1 MEGPKFGICEPSVA
15 AEDSIVQRGSGTRAT
30 AQPLDADP
38 VEALHRA
45 QSSLRM
51 LMDISQELVV
61 VHRDGMIVYANA
73 AVGHALGVRTDDIVG
88 TALAQLF
95 NADDRAA
102 VETRVMSPPAN
113 SAEEMF
119 GIRWR
124 KHNGGY
130 RTTEA
135 VVAPIDFEGS
145 SAALVVARDVTER
158 VDFQQQLVQRE
169 RMAALGTLAAGVAHE
184 INNPLTYLVVNTEH
198 VLRRLRAAIASDD
211 PISELAEGTDEDA
224 LAVLVQS
231 LQHAVEGANRV
242 RQIVRDLLTFAQGN
256 VEQRGAVDVRGIV
269 ESAVQMAW
277 HEIRPRARLVKSLAE
292 VPPVNANEARLGQ
305 VFLNVLVNAAQAI
318 PEGQA
323 DKHEIR
329 VATMTDEHGNAVV
342 EVSDTGIGIVPEDMP
357 YIFDPFFTTKG
368 EGGTGLGL
376 AISHGTIKGLGGDI
390 LVKSVPGRGTT
401 FRVVLP
407 TAKTWRSST
416 IPAKPSDSRVAERL
430 RLLVI
435 DDDRLVAEALARSL
449 ARDGE
454 IEVVND
460 AKLALARIAA
470 GKRYDVIL
478 CDLMMPI
485 MTGMDFYAEVVRVE
499 PKLARRIVFMTGGA
513 FTTRARGFVESIVN
527 TCLEKPLDM
536 SKLRSLIARTGRE

>member
-1 MEGPKFGICEPSVA
+1 MDGPKLGIGETSEA

-30 AQPLDADP
+30 ARTLDTDP

-45 QSSLRM
+45 QSSLRT
-51 LMDISQELVV
+51 LMEISPELVV
-61 VHRDGMIVYANA
+61 VHRDGKIVYANP
-73 AVGHALGVRTDDIVG
+73 AVEHALGLRTDDILG
-88 TALAQLF
+88 SALAPLF
-95 NADDRAA
+95 HADDRAG

-113 SAEEMF
+113 SAEAMF

-145 SAALVVARDVTER
+145 GGALVVARDVTER
-158 VDFQQQLVQRE
+158 VDFQQQLLQRE

-211 PISELAEGTDEDA
+211 PISELAGGTRDDA
-224 LAVLVQS
+224 LAALVQS

-242 RQIVRDLLTFAQGN
+242 KQIVRDLLTFAQGN

-277 HEIRPRARLVKSLAE
+277 HEIRHRARLMKSLAE

-305 VFLNVLVNAAQAI
+305 VFLNLLVNAAQAI
-318 PEGQA
+318 PEGRA
-323 DKHEIR
+323 DQHEVR
-329 VATMTDEHGNAVV
+329 VATMTDEHGNAVI
-342 EVSDTGIGIVPEDMP
+342 EVSDTGLGITPENMP

-368 EGGTGLGL
+368 DGGTGLGL

-401 FRVVLP
+401 VRVVLP
-407 TAKTWRSST
+407 SAKIWRGST
-416 IPAKPSDSRVAERL
+416 IPAKPNEPREAQRL

-435 DDDRLVAEALARSL
+435 DDDRLVAEAIARSL
-449 ARDGE
+449 SRDGDV
-454 IEVVND
+454 EVVND
-460 AKLALARIAA
+460 AQQALARIAA
-470 GKRYDVIL
+470 GQRYDVIL
-478 CDLMMPI
+478 CDLMMPV
-485 MTGMDFYAEVVRVE
+485 MTGMDFYAEVMRVE
-499 PKLARRIVFMTGGA
+499 PKLARRIMFMTGGA
-513 FTTRARGFVESIVN
+513 FTTRARAFVESVVN

-536 SKLRSLIARTGRE
+536 SKLRSLLVRTGRE